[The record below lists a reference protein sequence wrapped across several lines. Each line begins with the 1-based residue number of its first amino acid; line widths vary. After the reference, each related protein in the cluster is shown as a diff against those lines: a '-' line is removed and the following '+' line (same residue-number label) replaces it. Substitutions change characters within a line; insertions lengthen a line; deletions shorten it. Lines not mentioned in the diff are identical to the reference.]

1 MTATKTIREEPKILA
16 NYTLDC
22 SKCVQDSLFDA
33 NDLKEHLISKIK
45 VNGKTGHLGKKILVN
60 AETDKVTIVSQKP
73 LSKRYIK
80 YLSKKFLYARKIKDW
95 VRVVAADR
103 NSYRFSYYN
112 VDKDIEE

>member
-1 MTATKTIREEPKILA
+1 MSNIKIDKEPPKILA

-45 VNGKTGHLGKKILVN
+45 VNGKTGHLGKKIIVN
-60 AETDKVTIVSQKP
+60 SSADQVTIVSQKP

-95 VRVVAADR
+95 VRVVASDR
-103 NSYRFSYYN
+103 NGYRFSYYN
-112 VDKDIEE
+112 VDKDAED